1 MATPADMPGE
11 DGTSSVSQWLKED
24 QIQVQELVR
33 RVARERVAKR
43 AQEIDRKGEYP
54 QDMFDMLKELGLFTL
69 PFPAEYGGTG
79 SLLSGCVA
87 VEELGRVCYNTAYLL
102 VLQWVPMGAILA
114 SGTREQTNK
123 YLPGLSDGSLR
134 AAFSLTEPQSGS
146 DVAGMKT
153 RAKRDGKGYRLTG
166 SKIWCTNSGNADFVL
181 VAARTGDENSRGQIA
196 MFIVEKGT
204 PGFALGPKEDK
215 MGARGVGSHAL
226 FFDNA
231 YVPEENRLGDEARGF
246 KVAMSA
252 LNDSRP
258 IMAARG
264 VGLAQGAMDHAV
276 EFISNRHAF
285 GQTISDFQ
293 GVRWIVA
300 DMAIQIAAARNLTYE
315 AASAVDRG
323 VRGTD
328 LAPLAATA
336 KCFATDTAMKVA
348 TDAVQLFGA
357 AGISNEY
364 PINRYFRDA
373 KVLQIIEGTNQIQR
387 NIVAKSIFHN

>member
-1 MATPADMPGE
+1 M
-11 DGTSSVSQWLKED
+11 SQWLNED
-24 QIQVQELVR
+24 QLQVQELVR
-33 RVARERVAKR
+33 RVARERVAPR
-43 AQEIDRKGEYP
+43 AQAIDRTAEYP
-54 QDMFDMLKELGLFTL
+54 QDMFDMLKGLGLFTL
-69 PFPAEYGGTG
+69 PFPVEYGGAN
-79 SLLSGCVA
+79 SLLSACVA

-102 VLQWVPMGAILA
+102 VLQWVPIGAILA
-114 SGTREQTNK
+114 GGSKQQKDK

-134 AAFSLTEPQSGS
+134 GAFSLTEPQSGS
-146 DVAGMKT
+146 DVAGIRT
-153 RAKRDGKGYRLTG
+153 RARRDGKGYRLTG

-181 VAARTGDENSRGQIA
+181 VAAKTGEDDSRGKIN

-204 PGFALGPKEDK
+204 PGFEVGAKEDK
-215 MGARGVGSHAL
+215 MGARGVGAHAL

-231 YVPEENRLGDEARGF
+231 YIPEENRLGDEETGF
-246 KVAMSA
+246 KVTMAG

-276 EFISNRHAF
+276 DFISGRRAF
-285 GQTISDFQ
+285 GQNVSDFQ
-293 GVRWIVA
+293 GVRWMVA

-323 VRGTD
+323 IRGAQ

-387 NIVAKSIFHN
+387 NIVANFVLRR

>member
-1 MATPADMPGE
+1 MN
-11 DGTSSVSQWLKED
+11 QWLKED
-24 QIQVQELVR
+24 QVQVQELVR

-43 AQEIDRKGEYP
+43 AQEIDRRREYP
-54 QDMFDMLKELGLFTL
+54 QDMFDMLRDLGLFTL
-69 PFPAEYGGTG
+69 PFPVEYGGTG
-79 SLLSGCVA
+79 SLFSACIA

-114 SGTREQTNK
+114 SGTRDQKDK

-134 AAFSLTEPQSGS
+134 GAFSLTEPQSGS
-146 DVAGMKT
+146 DVAGIKT
-153 RAKRDGKGYRLTG
+153 RAKRDGNGYRLTG
-166 SKIWCTNSGNADFVL
+166 SKIWCTNSANADFVL
-181 VAARTGDENSRGQIA
+181 VAAKTGDENSRGQIA
-196 MFIVEKGT
+196 IFIVEKGT
-204 PGFALGPKEDK
+204 PGFELGPKEDK
-215 MGARGVGSHAL
+215 MGARGVGSHSL

-231 YVPEENRLGDEARGF
+231 FVPDENRLGDEARGF

-276 EFISNRHAF
+276 EFISSRHAF

-323 VRGTD
+323 VRGNE

-387 NIVAKSIFHN
+387 NIVAKSIFNH